1 MENTSAANA
10 LMLMPDKLKLPDCV
24 EHEPPLVSRP
34 EGSTRNMQS
43 PKKATAP
50 NPHRYRGLYLH
61 EVSKEIVRGP
71 ESKRPVLPV
80 IIL

>member
-1 MENTSAANA
+1 LENTSGANA

-24 EHEPPLVSRP
+24 EHEPFLVSRP

-43 PKKATAP
+43 PKKATGP

-61 EVSKEIVRGP
+61 EVRKETVRGL
-71 ESKRPVLPV
+71 ESERPVLPG
-80 IIL
+80 ITL